1 MLQLQVEVRHAS
13 HCLLKFPDCAH
24 DLWRAPCERGVEKG
38 SAENSP
44 PSEKNIEGLVLFPS
58 GGLTIAY

>member
-13 HCLLKFPDCAH
+13 HCLLKFPDSAH
-24 DLWRAPCERGVEKG
+24 DLWRAPCESGVERG
-38 SAENSP
+38 FAENRT